1 MKIENISTFCRSVYA
16 ARPESGRSLGPPKR
30 PAKNRF
36 LLGLFGCTLFSVV
49 TGVSEPGSG
58 QPKPHVHG
66 QQPHSDTM
74 EPNKPA
80 SQDAPTPPAS
90 RREDTVDVIFGTP
103 VSDPYRWLEDTSRSE
118 VKDWMVAQD
127 AVARHH
133 LHQLPQREL
142 IAKRLR
148 ELFYVDSV
156 TAPTVRNGRFF
167 YSRTHADKEK
177 RINYWRDGEFGKE
190 RVLLDPNT
198 MSDDGSVAIGTVVP
212 SWDGK
217 TVVYALRENNADEAT
232 LHVKDVESGIIS
244 TIDTIPGA
252 KYAQPR
258 WTPDN
263 SGFYYTFL
271 PDDKTIPVDVR
282 PGYAEVRFHR
292 LGTPA
297 TDDLL
302 IHPKTGSPQTFIG
315 PALSRDGR
323 WLFVYI
329 HHGWNATDL
338 FFRDLSQPDSTF
350 QPFVVGRPALYQVIA
365 HEGHFY
371 IVTNDGA
378 PKWRIYKTAVDN
390 PAREHWVELIPESPD
405 RVIDVAQIIGGH
417 ILITALHKASSQIA
431 VFNLDGAF
439 VRDIP
444 LPEIGTTEGIVG
456 EPDSDD
462 AYFGFTSFT
471 RPQQIYRT
479 SIQTGKTTLW
489 DEVILPIQPEKFM
502 VEQVWYPSR
511 DGTPVSM
518 FVVRPKHKKLDGTM
532 PLLLSG
538 YGGFNVSL
546 TPRFMSSFYPWIEAG
561 GAFAMPNLRGGGE
574 YGETWHQA
582 GMLDKK
588 QNVFDD
594 FIAAADYLIQ
604 HGYTS
609 KNKLAIRGGSNGGLL
624 VGAVMTQRPDLCRAV
639 ICAVPLLDMVRY
651 HLFGSGRT
659 WIPEYGSAENEAQ
672 FSVLYAYSPYHHV
685 KENTPYPALLM
696 LSADSDDRVDPMH
709 ARKMTAALQRASTS
723 GLPILLRIEEN
734 AGHGGA
740 DLVKQTVE
748 QNADVYAFLFEQLGL
763 TVTSD
768 DDAD

>member
-1 MKIENISTFCRSVYA
+1 MTIVSQKTSGQLQSDHHAQKGQSDNM
-16 ARPESGRSLGPPKR
+16 ESKKTAHPKSFEIPTTR
-30 PAKNRF
+30 RQD
-36 LLGLFGCTLFSVV
+36 LVDILFGEKV
-49 TGVSEPGSG
+49 
-58 QPKPHVHG
+58 
-66 QQPHSDTM
+66 
-74 EPNKPA
+74 A
-80 SQDAPTPPAS
+80 
-90 RREDTVDVIFGTP
+90 
-103 VSDPYRWLEDTSRSE
+103 DPYRWLEDVSQDE
-118 VKDWMVAQD
+118 VKTWMRDQD
-127 AVARHH
+127 AVARQH
-133 LHQLPQREL
+133 LQTLPSRTQ
-142 IAKRLR
+142 IANRLR

-156 TAPTVRNGRFF
+156 TAPVVRNGRYF

-177 RINYWRDGEFGKE
+177 RINYWRDGETGKE

-198 MSDDGSVAIGTVVP
+198 MSEDGSVSIGTVVP

-217 TVVYALRENNADEAT
+217 KVVYALRENNADEAT
-232 LHVKDVESGIIS
+232 LYVKDVESGTVS
-244 TIDTIPGA
+244 AVDTILGA

-292 LGTPA
+292 LGTAA
-297 TDDLL
+297 TDDVL
-302 IHPKTGSPQTFIG
+302 IHPRTGNPQTFIG

-323 WLFVYI
+323 WLFIYI

-338 FFRDLSQPDSTF
+338 YFRDLTQPDAQF
-350 QPFVVGRPALYQVIA
+350 KPFVVGRPALYQVIA
-365 HEGHFY
+365 HEGNFY

-378 PKWRIYKTAVDN
+378 PKWRIYKTASDK
-390 PAREHWVELIPESPD
+390 PEREHWAELIPESPD

-417 ILITALHKASSQIA
+417 IVITGLHNASSRIA
-431 VFNLDGAF
+431 VFDLNGVF

-462 AYFGFTSFT
+462 AFFGFTSFT

-489 DEVILPIQPEKFM
+489 DEVILPIHPEKFM

-511 DGTPVSM
+511 DGTNISM
-518 FVVRPKHKKLDGTM
+518 FVVRPKDRKLDGTM
-532 PLLLSG
+532 PMLLSG

-604 HGYTS
+604 RGYTS

-659 WIPEYGSAENEAQ
+659 WIPEYGSAEDEAQ
-672 FSVLYAYSPYHHV
+672 FRVLYAYSPYHHV
-685 KENTPYPALLM
+685 KENTEYPALLM

-709 ARKMTAALQRASTS
+709 ARKMTAALQHASIS

-748 QNADVYAFLFEQLGL
+748 QNADVYAFLFEELGL
-763 TVTSD
+763 TAKAVGTKKRR
-768 DDAD
+768 